1 MSSRVSEWE
10 SKWSLRRAKKA
21 VRSQQ
26 MSEQCKRTSKLRSEW
41 PSAQCVN
48 FIRFLPNVQ
57 RGPILRTVSI
67 ASNFHLL
74 PCTLTLAQW
83 LANTHNMQDTSL
95 AFVAFIV
102 ACGFAQGLLEQNHT
116 RNFLRYFMLTLLLDF
131 SKLFGSLF
139 CCKFCSFSCS
149 QRSPQFWSVTI
160 AGLFSFGAR

>member
-1 MSSRVSEWE
+1 MSSRVSE
-10 SKWSLRRAKKA
+10 RANGRSGV

-57 RGPILRTVSI
+57 RGPILRTKSI

-74 PCTLTLAQW
+74 PCTLILAQW

-95 AFVAFIV
+95 AFVAFVV

-116 RNFLRYFMLTLLLDF
+116 RNFLRYFLLILLLNF
-131 SKLFGSLF
+131 SQPFRTDSIANF
-139 CCKFCSFSCS
+139 A
-149 QRSPQFWSVTI
+149 PSVI
-160 AGLFSFGAR
+160 N